1 MKTCLA
7 FLLAVGLAL
16 APLQAVAMEFKI
28 KGQWIVN
35 FDYGSYGKF
44 SNSGRPTSKS
54 PNPHAYTGYNGGA
67 TNTADNFGTNQRVR
81 LQLQAIAS
89 EYLSGT
95 VWFEIGDQQ
104 WGNAMDRPGGTKFY
118 GGSLGSDG
126 NAVELKNA
134 YIDWVLPSTRLKLR
148 MGIQEVKLPNFV
160 AKTSTILQ
168 DDVAGIVAS
177 YKIND
182 NADVTGFWF
191 RFYNDN
197 YPGSLAGQ
205 ANTPANYMDNMDAAG
220 LLLPLSFDGLRIT
233 PWAMYAAIGPNVM
246 NPRINKS
253 YSSWNSVPSNTSNQ
267 MGNGISSIYTGM
279 LPAVWATKKGQS
291 MRLTEYGNAFWGAVT
306 GEYTGRSPFR
316 MAWELAY
323 GSVAYEHA
331 QLNRAGWEAFG
342 LGEYKL
348 DWAIPG
354 VYAWY
359 SSGDTGDIKNGS
371 QRMPTLRSTTGNDL
385 SKYAS
390 NGNVISR
397 KNAVTAVW
405 TGTWGFG
412 ARLKDISFFENL
424 KHTLRVNHFMGTN
437 DPVMA
442 KYFLGKKNANGDYT
456 TTRVGTDFNAGV
468 EGIYLTTRDSATEFS
483 LVNEWQIYKNLRMNL
498 EGHYVM
504 LNLDTSRGVWGR
516 GPVASG
522 GWVGNP
528 NLRDAWQCNLS
539 FYYSF

>member
-1 MKTCLA
+1 MRTCLA
-7 FLLAVGLAL
+7 FLLAAGLAL
-16 APLQAVAMEFKI
+16 APLQALAMEFKI

-44 SNSGRPTSKS
+44 SNSGRPTNKT
-54 PNPHAYTGYNGGA
+54 PNPPAYTGYNGGA

-95 VWFEIGDQQ
+95 VWFEMGDQQ

-134 YIDWVLPSTRLKLR
+134 YIDWVVPSTRLKLR
-148 MGIQEVKLPNFV
+148 MGIQEITLPNFV
-160 AKTSTILQ
+160 AKTSNIFQ

-205 ANTPANYMDNMDAAG
+205 PNTPANYMDNMDAAG
-220 LLLPLSFDGLRIT
+220 LLVPLSFDGLKIT

-253 YSSWNSVPSNTSNQ
+253 YSSWNSVPSNTSDQ

-306 GEYTGRSPFR
+306 GEYTGSSPFR
-316 MAWELAY
+316 LAWDFTY
-323 GSVAYEHA
+323 GSVTY
-331 QLNRAGWEAFG
+331 
-342 LGEYKL
+342 
-348 DWAIPG
+348 
-354 VYAWY
+354 
-359 SSGDTGDIKNGS
+359 
-371 QRMPTLRSTTGNDL
+371 
-385 SKYAS
+385 
-390 NGNVISR
+390 
-397 KNAVTAVW
+397 
-405 TGTWGFG
+405 
-412 ARLKDISFFENL
+412 
-424 KHTLRVNHFMGTN
+424 
-437 DPVMA
+437 
-442 KYFLGKKNANGDYT
+442 
-456 TTRVGTDFNAGV
+456 
-468 EGIYLTTRDSATEFS
+468 
-483 LVNEWQIYKNLRMNL
+483 
-498 EGHYVM
+498 
-504 LNLDTSRGVWGR
+504 
-516 GPVASG
+516 
-522 GWVGNP
+522 
-528 NLRDAWQCNLS
+528 
-539 FYYSF
+539 